1 MPWLLLE
8 ARAHGRMHGNA
19 AFLMSLAHATP
30 LSSQGR
36 NPGAAAVHVLASAL
50 YAAVAWL
57 ALLAWLV
64 ISDGPVLLVLLA
76 ARWFFPGSS
85 SSSPP
90 PVWPSSACVG
100 SGGAGARCDCGDLSR
115 CLFSPAPG
123 GICFEPRAGR
133 LPATSNTS
141 P

>member
-1 MPWLLLE
+1 MLLE

-30 LSSQGR
+30 LSFQGR

-76 ARWFFPGSS
+76 SPLVFSGLIIVITAAGLAFIGLRWLWRCRGTLRLRRSLMLPFQTRAR
-85 SSSPP
+85 
-90 PVWPSSACVG
+90 
-100 SGGAGARCDCGDLSR
+100 RDL
-115 CLFSPAPG
+115 L
-123 GICFEPRAGR
+123 
-133 LPATSNTS
+133 
-141 P
+141 

>member
-1 MPWLLLE
+1 
-8 ARAHGRMHGNA
+8 MHGNA

-30 LSSQGR
+30 LSSLGR

-76 ARWFFPGSS
+76 SPIVFFGLILVITALGLALIGLRWLWLWRCRGSLRLRRSLLNLQQDRAR
-85 SSSPP
+85 
-90 PVWPSSACVG
+90 
-100 SGGAGARCDCGDLSR
+100 RDL
-115 CLFSPAPG
+115 F
-123 GICFEPRAGR
+123 
-133 LPATSNTS
+133 
-141 P
+141 

>member
-1 MPWLLLE
+1 
-8 ARAHGRMHGNA
+8 MHGNA

-50 YAAVAWL
+50 YAVIAWL

-76 ARWFFPGSS
+76 SPLVFSGLIIVITAAGLAFIGLRWLWRCRGSLRLWRSPTTPFQTRAR
-85 SSSPP
+85 
-90 PVWPSSACVG
+90 
-100 SGGAGARCDCGDLSR
+100 RDL
-115 CLFSPAPG
+115 L
-123 GICFEPRAGR
+123 
-133 LPATSNTS
+133 
-141 P
+141 

>member
-1 MPWLLLE
+1 
-8 ARAHGRMHGNA
+8 MHGNA

-30 LSSQGR
+30 LSSLGR

-76 ARWFFPGSS
+76 SPLVFSVLIIVITAAGLAFIGLRWLWRCRGSLRLCRSPMTPFQTRAR
-85 SSSPP
+85 
-90 PVWPSSACVG
+90 
-100 SGGAGARCDCGDLSR
+100 RDL
-115 CLFSPAPG
+115 L
-123 GICFEPRAGR
+123 
-133 LPATSNTS
+133 
-141 P
+141 

>member
-1 MPWLLLE
+1 
-8 ARAHGRMHGNA
+8 MHGNA

-64 ISDGPVLLVLLA
+64 ISDAGLA
-76 ARWFFPGSS
+76 LIGLRWLWRCWGS
-85 SSSPP
+85 
-90 PVWPSSACVG
+90 
-100 SGGAGARCDCGDLSR
+100 L
-115 CLFSPAPG
+115 
-123 GICFEPRAGR
+123 R
-133 LPATSNTS
+133 LRRSLMLPF
-141 P
+141 

>member
-1 MPWLLLE
+1 
-8 ARAHGRMHGNA
+8 MHGNA

-36 NPGAAAVHVLASAL
+36 NPGAAAVPVLASAL

-76 ARWFFPGSS
+76 SPLVFSGLIIVITAAGLALIGLRWLWRCRGSLRLRRSPTTPFQTRAR
-85 SSSPP
+85 
-90 PVWPSSACVG
+90 
-100 SGGAGARCDCGDLSR
+100 RDL
-115 CLFSPAPG
+115 L
-123 GICFEPRAGR
+123 
-133 LPATSNTS
+133 
-141 P
+141 

>member
-1 MPWLLLE
+1 MLLE

-30 LSSQGR
+30 LSSLGR

-64 ISDGPVLLVLLA
+64 ISDGPVLPVLLA
-76 ARWFFPGSS
+76 APWIISGLILALTALSLAFIGLRWLWRCRGSLRLWR
-85 SSSPP
+85 SPTTP
-90 PVWPSSACVG
+90 FQTR
-100 SGGAGARCDCGDLSR
+100 ARRDL
-115 CLFSPAPG
+115 L
-123 GICFEPRAGR
+123 
-133 LPATSNTS
+133 
-141 P
+141 

>member
-64 ISDGPVLLVLLA
+64 ISDGPVLAFLFVTPFLLSGLILA
-76 ARWFFPGSS
+76 LTALGLAFIGLRWLWRCRGSLRLWRSPTTPFQTRAR
-85 SSSPP
+85 
-90 PVWPSSACVG
+90 
-100 SGGAGARCDCGDLSR
+100 RDL
-115 CLFSPAPG
+115 L
-123 GICFEPRAGR
+123 
-133 LPATSNTS
+133 
-141 P
+141 

>member
-1 MPWLLLE
+1 MLLE

-30 LSSQGR
+30 LSSLGR

-64 ISDGPVLLVLLA
+64 ISDGPVLLLASPLVFFGLIIVITAAGLAFIGLRWRCRGSLRLWRSPTTPFQTRARRDLL
-76 ARWFFPGSS
+76 
-85 SSSPP
+85 
-90 PVWPSSACVG
+90 
-100 SGGAGARCDCGDLSR
+100 
-115 CLFSPAPG
+115 
-123 GICFEPRAGR
+123 
-133 LPATSNTS
+133 
-141 P
+141 